1 MKKIIIEINETE
13 MKKSMVKINE
23 NKNRFFE
30 NTKKKLINL
39 KPDSSRK

>member
-30 NTKKKLINL
+30 NTKKKID
-39 KPDSSRK
+39 KP